1 MVTLSQKRRMLQYIS
16 NQTACGISKILFSW
30 VCKFYIYLS
39 PAWIRTPPFAWAVFS
54 AIFLKLCFL
63 QLQKF
68 IDYEIG
74 GKYFIISLYTF
85 KVRFLYFF
93 VLVKLSWQCILIALT
108 KCVKSCSLKLFL
120 ECLCLLPCH
129 WLFNSS
135 LDTVRLCLLIT
146 LIKCLTVS
154 NCLMSLWDCSLTVY
168 FWCIYKEWCFSTMA
182 AVSSGLVTRSPIEL
196 PLLGNPNS

>member
-1 MVTLSQKRRMLQYIS
+1 MGYQKYFFHEFVSFIFTSLQHGS
-16 NQTACGISKILFSW
+16 EPHHLRGLCSAPFS
-30 VCKFYIYLS
+30 I
-39 PAWIRTPPFAWAVFS
+39 
-54 AIFLKLCFL
+54 KLCFL

-93 VLVKLSWQCILIALT
+93 VLVKLSWQCILIALI

-135 LDTVRLCLLIT
+135 LDTVRFCLLLT

-154 NCLMSLWDCSLTVY
+154 NCLTSLWDCSLIVY
-168 FWCIYKEWCFSTMA
+168 FRCIYKE
-182 AVSSGLVTRSPIEL
+182 
-196 PLLGNPNS
+196 